1 MIGFVI
7 GDCDMVTGFRLVGV
21 EGKEATSASEAL
33 NALKEVLARK
43 NYAIIIISQELSNQK
58 EVQLEIDKTRRERTA
73 PLIVEF
79 PSSSGVANPA
89 SLSEL
94 VSKSLGVRM

>member
-7 GDCDMVTGFRLVGV
+7 GDCDMVTGFGLVGID
-21 EGKEATSASEAL
+21 GKEAASASEAL
-33 NALKEVLARK
+33 TVLKEVVGK
-43 NYAIIIISQELSNQK
+43 DYAIIIIGQELANQK
-58 EVQLEIDKTRRERTA
+58 EVQLEIVKTRRERTA

-79 PSSSGVANPA
+79 PSSSGRANPT

-94 VSKSLGVRM
+94 VGKSLGVRM